1 MTEPLHRHGI
11 AGLLAL
17 YRAGEAM
24 PSAVVEAAFERI
36 AALNGDLNAFVEL
49 DEPGAM
55 QAAAESDRQILSA
68 APRALE
74 GVPVAIK
81 ANIDVEGLVTSAGI
95 KARKDCVAA
104 ADAKVVA
111 DLRNAGAIVLGTL
124 NMEEAALGAKTD
136 NPWLGAAENPHRIG
150 HTPGG
155 SSGGSGAA
163 VAAGLCV
170 AALGTDTLGS
180 VRVPAAYCGVYG
192 LKPTYNAISQHGLE
206 ICEGSFDAIGPLARS
221 LSDLEIVARE
231 LIDFADPQSI
241 GTPVTLAGFG
251 DVECEPAVVAVYE
264 KAAGLLDA
272 RGTFALPDPLSRI
285 RFAGFIRAARALHD
299 HLADLRAADPDGLS
313 ENLKYLIDIGPK
325 RSDADLAEDAAV
337 LARTREALHAA
348 VDAHGAILLP
358 TVPQAA
364 FPHSEQAPVN
374 QADFTCLA
382 NIAGLPSISIPAGA
396 DDDGLPVAVQLIGAA
411 GNEAGLFD
419 LARGLDLQLDGY
431 RLPDLF

>member
-1 MTEPLHRHGI
+1 MTEPLHRHGV

-24 PSAVVEAAFERI
+24 PSGVVEAAFDRI
-36 AALNGDLNAFVEL
+36 AALDGDLNAFVEL
-49 DEPGAM
+49 DEAGAM

-68 APRALE
+68 APRPLE

-95 KARKDCVAA
+95 EARRECVAA
-104 ADAKVVA
+104 TDAKAVA

-136 NPWLGAAENPHRIG
+136 NPWLGPTQNPHRIG

-180 VRVPAAYCGVYG
+180 VRVPSAYCGVYG
-192 LKPTYNAISQHGLE
+192 LKPTHDAISQHGLE
-206 ICEGSFDAIGPLARS
+206 ICEGSLDAIGPLARS

-231 LIDFADPQSI
+231 LIDFAEPR
-241 GTPVTLAGFG
+241 TVEMPVTLAGLG
-251 DVECEPAVVAVYE
+251 DVECEPAVVAAYD
-264 KAAGLLDA
+264 KAVGLLGA
-272 RGTFALPDPLSRI
+272 AGTFALPDPLTRI

-313 ENLKYLIDIGPK
+313 DHLKYLIDIGPK
-325 RSDADLAEDAAV
+325 RSAADLAEDEAV

-348 VDAHGAILLP
+348 IDAHGAILLP
-358 TVPQAA
+358 TMPQAA
-364 FPHSEQAPVN
+364 FPHSEKAPAN

-382 NIAGLPSISIPAGA
+382 NIAGLPSLSIPAGT
-396 DDDGLPVAVQLIGAA
+396 DETGLPVAVQLIAAA

-431 RLPDLF
+431 RPPDLF

>member
-17 YRAGEAM
+17 YRAGETM
-24 PSAVVEAAFERI
+24 PSAVVEAAIARI
-36 AALNGDLNAFVEL
+36 AALNGHLNAFTEL
-49 DEPGAM
+49 DEAGAM

-68 APRALE
+68 APRPLE

-81 ANIDVEGLVTSAGI
+81 ANIDVEGLATSAGI
-95 KARKDCVAA
+95 KARKDCIAA
-104 ADAKVVA
+104 SDAEVVA

-136 NPWLGAAENPHRIG
+136 NPWLGPAHNPHRIG

-170 AALGTDTLGS
+170 MALGTDTLGS
-180 VRVPAAYCGVYG
+180 VRVPSAYCGVYG
-192 LKPTYNAISQHGLE
+192 LKPTYGAISQHGLE
-206 ICEGSFDAIGPLARS
+206 ICEGSLDVIGPLARS
-221 LSDLEIVARE
+221 LSDLEIVSRE
-231 LIDFADPQSI
+231 LIDFAEPLSI
-241 GTPVTLAGFG
+241 GTPVTLAGLG
-251 DVECEPAVVAVYE
+251 DVECEPAVVGAYE
-264 KAAGLLDA
+264 KATGLLGA
-272 RGTFALPDPLSRI
+272 NETFALPDPLSRI
-285 RFAGFIRAARALHD
+285 RFAGFIRASRALHD

-313 ENLKYLIDIGPK
+313 DHLKFLIDIGPK
-325 RSDADLAEDAAV
+325 RAEADLAEDEAV
-337 LARTREALHAA
+337 LTRTRAALHVA

-358 TVPQAA
+358 TAPQAA

-382 NIAGLPSISIPAGA
+382 NIAGLPSISIPAGT
-396 DDDGLPVAVQLIGAA
+396 DKSGLPVAVQLIGAA

-419 LARGLDLQLDGY
+419 LARGLDTQLDGY
-431 RLPDLF
+431 HPPDLF